1 MSENFY
7 VTVLSQADLTEFP
20 HNVANSFKNRLANPL
35 FLMGD
40 GWKVGLASISLP
52 DSRVNLSPLTY
63 AQTDDLVLRGDW
75 CVRKTNK
82 EGTMVLKTATLE
94 IHASDFE
101 KDASVVDGVSLMATL
116 VNLYDQK
123 RTSGMAFH
131 SHLTSGK
138 GKNMFVTFKWTD
150 RDELLID
157 NTNTALEL
165 TGSSFPPTISVGL
178 RLALKMGW
186 VIEAHEAN
194 KTKTVKLGPNLKQE
208 FNGSTIPVPND
219 LVSDEGQVFLRT
231 DGSMVDLSVFCNW
244 RFVNL
249 NKAFGG
255 VVGNPNRTFHVYSN
269 VCASSLMGNKVKDLL
284 REIRYKRE
292 GGGSV
297 YFEPLHIQ
305 YIPVRNT
312 IVETIETEVAE
323 SETGQLV
330 NFGKGEGILT
340 LHFKKET

>member
-63 AQTDDLVLRGDW
+63 AQTDDLVLRSDW

-82 EGTMVLKTATLE
+82 AGTMVLATTTLE

-123 RTSGMAFH
+123 RASGVAFR

-186 VIEAHEAN
+186 VIEEHADN
-194 KTKTVKLGPNLKQE
+194 KTKSVKLGPNLKQE

-219 LVSDEGQVFLRT
+219 LVSDEGQVFLRS
-231 DGSMVDLSVFCNW
+231 DGAMVDLSVFCNW

>member
-20 HNVANSFKNRLANPL
+20 NNVANSFKNRLANPL

-52 DSRVNLSPLTY
+52 DSRVKLSPLTY

-82 EGTMVLKTATLE
+82 AGTMVLATTTLK

-101 KDASVVDGVSLMATL
+101 NDASVVDGVSLMATL
-116 VNLYDQK
+116 MNLYDQK
-123 RTSGMAFH
+123 RASGVAFH
-131 SHLTSGK
+131 SHLTSDK

-165 TGSSFPPTISVGL
+165 TSISFPPTISVGL

-186 VIEAHEAN
+186 VIEEHAVN
-194 KTKTVKLGPNLKQE
+194 KTKSVKLGPNLKQE

-219 LVSDEGQVFLRT
+219 RT
-231 DGSMVDLSVFCNW
+231 
-244 RFVNL
+244 R
-249 NKAFGG
+249 
-255 VVGNPNRTFHVYSN
+255 
-269 VCASSLMGNKVKDLL
+269 VK
-284 REIRYKRE
+284 
-292 GGGSV
+292 S
-297 YFEPLHIQ
+297 F
-305 YIPVRNT
+305 
-312 IVETIETEVAE
+312 
-323 SETGQLV
+323 
-330 NFGKGEGILT
+330 
-340 LHFKKET
+340 